1 MALYWLTY
9 KRYGRLVR
17 VAIVSAES
25 MTMARSRAEFAGIH
39 TGTMFAGGHVLEP
52 EFAAR
57 VPPIASAEGWRAV
70 RRLSCLIVLRGT
82 PVTCG
87 EARGGPA
94 STGL

>member
-9 KRYGRLVR
+9 KRNGRLVR

-25 MTMARSRAEFAGIH
+25 MTMARSRAELAGIH

-57 VPPIASAEGWRAV
+57 VPPDCIGRKISRTEAVELLDRIARATGHV
-70 RRLSCLIVLRGT
+70 R
-82 PVTCG
+82 
-87 EARGGPA
+87 
-94 STGL
+94 